1 MNSSKP
7 IIIIPG
13 DKKSIFFEIFFE
25 SLKKKFKSPLII
37 FTTKKIFKK
46 EMLYFNAKIKF
57 KVVNIKD
64 LNIIKLNN
72 KFLYLVDILN
82 ENLKIKVSKNFN
94 NELIKSSFDIAL
106 DLIKKNFTYKL
117 LNGPINKKKFLKKKF
132 LGITEFIANRFKEK
146 NYAMLIYNKELSV
159 CPLTTHLPIRLVAK
173 NINQQQII
181 NKAKIINNFYLEK
194 FKYKPKIAVTG
205 LNPHCESNLRINED
219 EIIISKAINKCFK
232 LGINI
237 KGPMPA
243 DTLFIKENRKKFDV
257 ILGMYHD
264 QVLGP
269 LKALYEYDAINIT
282 MGLPFLR
289 VSPDH
294 GPNEKMI
301 NKNLSNPQSL
311 IKALNFLDK
320 N

>member
-13 DKKSIFFEIFFE
+13 DKKSIFFEIFFK
-25 SLKKKFKSPLII
+25 SLKKKFESPLII
-37 FTTKKIFKK
+37 FTSKKIFNK
-46 EMLYFNAKIKF
+46 EMLYFNAKIKY
-57 KVVNIKD
+57 KIIQIKD
-64 LNIIKLNN
+64 LNIVKLNN
-72 KFLYLVDILN
+72 KYLYLVDILN
-82 ENLKIKVSKNFN
+82 ENLKIKESKIFD
-94 NELIKSSFDIAL
+94 NEFIKLSFDIAL
-106 DLIKKNFTYKL
+106 DLIEKNFTYKL

-132 LGITEFIANRFKEK
+132 LGITEFIASKFKEK

-159 CPLTTHLPIRLVAK
+159 CPLTTHLPIKLVAK
-173 NINQQQII
+173 NINQQEII
-181 NKAKIINNFYLEK
+181 NKAKIINNFYIDK
-194 FKYKPKIAVTG
+194 FNYKPKIAVTG

-219 EIIISKAINKCFK
+219 EIIVSTAVNKCFK

-301 NKNLSNPQSL
+301 HKNLSNPQSL
-311 IKALNFLDK
+311 IKALKFLDK

>member
-1 MNSSKP
+1 MNTSKP

-13 DKKSIFFEIFFE
+13 DKKSIFFEIFFK
-25 SLKKKFKSPLII
+25 SLKNKFKSPLII

-46 EMLYFNAKIKF
+46 ELLYFNAKIKY
-57 KVVNIKD
+57 KIIQIKD
-64 LNIIKLNN
+64 LNIVKLNN
-72 KFLYLVDILN
+72 KYLYLVDILN
-82 ENLKIKVSKNFN
+82 ENLKIEKSKIFD
-94 NELIKSSFDIAL
+94 NELIKSSFDIVL

-159 CPLTTHLPIRLVAK
+159 CPLTTHLPIRFVAK
-173 NINQQQII
+173 NINQQEII
-181 NKAKIINNFYLEK
+181 NKAKIINNFYIEK

-205 LNPHCESNLRINED
+205 LNPHCESNLKINED
-219 EIIISKAINKCFK
+219 EMIISKAVNKCFK

-301 NKNLSNPQSL
+301 HKNLSNPQSL
-311 IKALNFLDK
+311 IKALKFLDK

>member
-1 MNSSKP
+1 MNTSKP

-13 DKKSIFFEIFFE
+13 DKKSIFFEIFFK

-37 FTTKKIFKK
+37 FTSKKIFNK
-46 EMLYFNAKIKF
+46 EMLYFNAKIKY
-57 KVVNIKD
+57 KIIQIKD
-64 LNIIKLNN
+64 LNIVKLNN
-72 KFLYLVDILN
+72 KYLYLVDILN
-82 ENLKIKVSKNFN
+82 ENLKIKKSKIFD
-94 NELIKSSFDIAL
+94 NEFIKSSFDIAL
-106 DLIKKNFTYKL
+106 DLIEKNFTYKL

-132 LGITEFIANRFKEK
+132 LGITEFIASKFKEK

-159 CPLTTHLPIRLVAK
+159 CPLTTHLPIKLVAK
-173 NINQQQII
+173 NINQQEII
-181 NKAKIINNFYLEK
+181 NKAKIINNFYIEK

-219 EIIISKAINKCFK
+219 EIIVSTAVNKCFK

-301 NKNLSNPQSL
+301 HKNLSNPQSL
-311 IKALNFLDK
+311 IKALKFLDK

>member
-1 MNSSKP
+1 
-7 IIIIPG
+7 
-13 DKKSIFFEIFFE
+13 
-25 SLKKKFKSPLII
+25 
-37 FTTKKIFKK
+37 
-46 EMLYFNAKIKF
+46 MLYFNAKIKY
-57 KVVNIKD
+57 KIIQIKD
-64 LNIIKLNN
+64 LNIVKLNN
-72 KFLYLVDILN
+72 KYLYLVDILN
-82 ENLKIKVSKNFN
+82 ENLKIKKSKIFD
-94 NELIKSSFDIAL
+94 NEFIKSSFDIAL
-106 DLIKKNFTYKL
+106 DLIEKNFTYKL

-132 LGITEFIANRFKEK
+132 LGITEFIASKFKEK

-159 CPLTTHLPIRLVAK
+159 CPLTTHLPIKLVAK
-173 NINQQQII
+173 NINQQEII
-181 NKAKIINNFYLEK
+181 NKAKIINNFYIEK

-219 EIIISKAINKCFK
+219 EIIVSTAVNKCFK

-301 NKNLSNPQSL
+301 HKNLSNPQSL
-311 IKALNFLDK
+311 IKALKFLDK

>member
-13 DKKSIFFEIFFE
+13 DKKSIFFEIFFK
-25 SLKKKFKSPLII
+25 SLKTKFKSPLII
-37 FTTKKIFKK
+37 FTSKKIFKK
-46 EMLYFNAKIKF
+46 EMLYFNAKIKY
-57 KVVNIKD
+57 KIIQIKD
-64 LNIIKLNN
+64 LNIVKLNN
-72 KFLYLVDILN
+72 KYLYLVDILN
-82 ENLKIKVSKNFN
+82 ENLKTKELKIFD
-94 NELIKSSFDIAL
+94 NEFIKSSFDIAL
-106 DLIKKNFTYKL
+106 DLIKKNFTNKL

-173 NINQQQII
+173 NINQQEII

-219 EIIISKAINKCFK
+219 EIITSKAVNKCFK

-237 KGPMPA
+237 KGPIPA

-282 MGLPFLR
+282 IGLPFLR

-311 IKALNFLDK
+311 IKALKFLDK

>member
-1 MNSSKP
+1 MNTSKP

-13 DKKSIFFEIFFE
+13 DKKSIFFEIFFK
-25 SLKKKFKSPLII
+25 SLKTKFKSPLII
-37 FTTKKIFKK
+37 FTSKKIFKK
-46 EMLYFNAKIKF
+46 ELLYFNAKIQYKIIQ
-57 KVVNIKD
+57 IKD
-64 LNIIKLNN
+64 LNIVKLNN
-72 KFLYLVDILN
+72 KYLYLVDILN
-82 ENLKIKVSKNFN
+82 ENLKIEKSKIFD
-94 NELIKSSFDIAL
+94 NELIKSSFDIVL

-132 LGITEFIANRFKEK
+132 LGITEFIASKFKEK

-159 CPLTTHLPIRLVAK
+159 CPLTTHLPIKLVAK
-173 NINQQQII
+173 NINQQEII
-181 NKAKIINNFYLEK
+181 NKAKIINNFYIEK

-219 EIIISKAINKCFK
+219 EIIVSTAVNKCFK